1 MERITDTGAFL
12 KLELAKLSQESG
24 RIGDARGY
32 GGFLAFDVESEQAA
46 RKMELWFQRQGIQI
60 FRCGPVTFG
69 IRPALSLV
77 PRQAAAL
84 KYALKHYSPHA
95 F

>member
-12 KLELAKLSQESG
+12 KLELAKLGQESG
-24 RIGDARGY
+24 RIGDTRGY